1 MASPK
6 KKSSS
11 SKKKK
16 TYRLTNTDLALAAT
30 ASADRRKAIINAA
43 AGGGGYDRYRGVKDN
58 LGGILRLAL
67 NARVPASLPT
77 IKQIKSAVARACIGS
92 REVKGNQSVAE
103 GLYEY
108 VVEHN
113 VTAAAVDLPP
123 VALGRAGVRS
133 FWEPYLLKIDGKK
146 YVAYFDFR
154 LGERRPTRDARRFI
168 FSIQNTYIRLANP
181 TEYRDVGLVIFQFT
195 APINRVRKVVPY
207 FDTGIVFWND
217 RELGE
222 MIDEV
227 YRVLDQVRREAA

>member
-1 MASPK
+1 MASPEKKSRSIKK
-6 KKSSS
+6 KKSH
-11 SKKKK
+11 
-16 TYRLTNTDLALAAT
+16 RLTNTDLALAAT
-30 ASADRRKAIINAA
+30 ASADRRKSIIKAA
-43 AGGGGYDRYRGVKDN
+43 VGGGGYDRYRGVKNN
-58 LGGILRLAL
+58 LGGILRLGL

-77 IKQIKSAVARACIGS
+77 IKQIKSAVARACIS
-92 REVKGNQSVAE
+92 VRDRKNNQSVAE
-103 GLYEY
+103 GLHEY

-113 VTAAAVDLPP
+113 VTAAPVDLPP

-154 LGERRPTRDARRFI
+154 LGERRPTREARRFI

-181 TEYRDVGLVIFQFT
+181 TEYGDVGFVIFQFT
-195 APINRVRKVVPY
+195 APINRVRKAVAY
-207 FDTGIVFWND
+207 FDTGISFWND

-227 YRVLDQVRREAA
+227 YRILDEIRRAA